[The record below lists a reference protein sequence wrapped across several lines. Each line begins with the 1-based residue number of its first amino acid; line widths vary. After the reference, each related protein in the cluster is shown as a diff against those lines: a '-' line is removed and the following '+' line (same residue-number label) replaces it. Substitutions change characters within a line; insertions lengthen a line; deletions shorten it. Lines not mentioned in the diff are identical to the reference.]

1 LHRSVFSFILITNE
15 GLFYKDLERMHN
27 LPTAVTIFVD
37 QVQLEAELFDTDC
50 ARAIGAVL
58 PLETK
63 PSVWGDE
70 FYFEIPVE
78 KSLDETATTK
88 VSIGDIGYWPSGS
101 ALAIFFGPTPMST
114 GPEPVPAS
122 AVNLVGK
129 IHGDVTILRGK
140 KNSLRIS
147 VQRNQVS
154 YATGL
159 WRANSDKAS
168 RR

>member
-1 LHRSVFSFILITNE
+1 
-15 GLFYKDLERMHN
+15 MQN
-27 LPTAVTIFVD
+27 LPTPVTILVD

-70 FYFEIPVE
+70 FYFEIPVKE
-78 KSLDETATTK
+78 SLDETATTK
-88 VSIGDIGYWPSGS
+88 VSVGDIGYWPPGS
-101 ALAIFFGPTPMST
+101 ALAIFFGPTPIST

-129 IHGDVTILRGK
+129 ILGDATVLRSK

-147 VQRNQVS
+147 IQRN
-154 YATGL
+154 
-159 WRANSDKAS
+159 
-168 RR
+168 